1 MSIEGVGPVEIRPG
15 TGRGTRVSAAFIF
28 DYLGNPTP
36 DVLITRIQAAADLV
50 AAEGVE
56 PSEMLVDMEIDC
68 DDRYGN
74 NVTTQVYGYRPPT
87 SAEKR
92 KIIRER
98 AATRAHREA
107 WLRAQLA
114 ALEGEK

>member
-1 MSIEGVGPVEIRPG
+1 MSTEGVGPVEVRPG
-15 TGRGTRVSAAFIF
+15 SGRGTRVSANFIF

-36 DVLITRIQAAADLV
+36 DVLIARVQAAADLV

-56 PSEMLVDMEIDC
+56 PSEMLVDMEIEC

-74 NVTTQVYGYRPPT
+74 SVTTQVYGYRPAT
-87 SAEKR
+87 SAEKSR
-92 KIIRER
+92 VARER
-98 AATRAHREA
+98 AASKREREE

-114 ALEGEK
+114 ALEEG